1 MVLQS
6 EFNVGEFSI
15 ESAFTRS
22 KRRSRFIKSVQRSPA
37 PIRDSRISNYDLLRP
52 MELLWWS
59 VAVIL
64 FAVGLIGT
72 VLPVFPGTIIILAG
86 ALLHRM
92 MLGPEKSVGWGTIT
106 VLVLFTLASYAL
118 DFLSGYFGARYFG
131 ATKWGMFGALLGALI
146 GVFFGIAGLFVG
158 PVIGAVAGEFIAGKR
173 MIDAGRA
180 GWGSLLGNLGAM
192 IGKLFIA
199 LVMITI
205 FFMTVPAPF

>member
-1 MVLQS
+1 
-6 EFNVGEFSI
+6 
-15 ESAFTRS
+15 
-22 KRRSRFIKSVQRSPA
+22 
-37 PIRDSRISNYDLLRP
+37 
-52 MELLWWS
+52 MELFWWS

-92 MLGPEKSVGWGTIT
+92 MLGPEKSIGWGTDRRPGAVDCGVVCAGFSKRLLRRAIFWSHK
-106 VLVLFTLASYAL
+106 VGNVRRAARSAASA
-118 DFLSGYFGARYFG
+118 FSS
-131 ATKWGMFGALLGALI
+131 
-146 GVFFGIAGLFVG
+146 GIAGLFVG

-192 IGKLFIA
+192 MGKLFIA

-205 FFMTVPAPF
+205 FFLTVPSPL

>member
-1 MVLQS
+1 
-6 EFNVGEFSI
+6 
-15 ESAFTRS
+15 
-22 KRRSRFIKSVQRSPA
+22 
-37 PIRDSRISNYDLLRP
+37 
-52 MELLWWS
+52 MELFWWF

-106 VLVLFTLASYAL
+106 ILVLLTVAAYAL
-118 DFLSGYFGARYFG
+118 DFLSGYFGARHFG

-146 GVFFGIAGLFVG
+146 GIFFGIVGLFVG

-192 IGKLFIA
+192 ISKLFIA

-205 FFMTVPAPF
+205 FFMTVPPPF